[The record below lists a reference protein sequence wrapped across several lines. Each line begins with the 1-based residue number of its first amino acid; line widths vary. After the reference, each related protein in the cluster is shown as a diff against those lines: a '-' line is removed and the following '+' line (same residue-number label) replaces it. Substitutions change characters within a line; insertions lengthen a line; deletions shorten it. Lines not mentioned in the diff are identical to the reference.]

1 MVENFRIEYLPIA
14 QEDLNDIIDYI
25 QKDNPDAAELFA
37 DRLDKAVSNL
47 ARFPKSAH
55 VPNDERLQNLGYRML
70 VIDKYLVFYFIKEN
84 LVEIRRI
91 IHGSRRYSFLL

>member
-25 QKDNPDAAELFA
+25 QKDNPDAAKSFA

-47 ARFPKSAH
+47 ARFPKSGH